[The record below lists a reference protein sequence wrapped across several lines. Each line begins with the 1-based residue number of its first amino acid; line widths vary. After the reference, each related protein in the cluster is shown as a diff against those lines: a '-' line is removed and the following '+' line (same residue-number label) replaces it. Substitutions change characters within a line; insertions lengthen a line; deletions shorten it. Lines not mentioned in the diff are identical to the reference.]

1 MHNPPAE
8 RPMSSSLLF
17 RAARRQTVKRQAL
30 IFDVEGTLAETQR
43 DAQRLA
49 FKRAFAQSDL
59 DWVWSVVTYGE
70 LLAVTGSQGN
80 ASIWRS
86 CASGTNKQQAKWT
99 TD

>member
-1 MHNPPAE
+1 
-8 RPMSSSLLF
+8 MSSRLVS
-17 RAARRQTVKRQAL
+17 AARRQTVKRQAL

>member
-1 MHNPPAE
+1 MHSNQPAE
-8 RPMSSSLLF
+8 RPMSSRPVS
-17 RAARRQTVKRQAL
+17 AARRQTVKRQAL
-30 IFDVEGTLAETQR
+30 IFDLEGTLAETQR

-49 FKRAFAQSDL
+49 FKRAFAQCRL
-59 DWVWSVVTYGE
+59 DWEWSVVTYGK

-80 ASIWRS
+80 ASIWCS